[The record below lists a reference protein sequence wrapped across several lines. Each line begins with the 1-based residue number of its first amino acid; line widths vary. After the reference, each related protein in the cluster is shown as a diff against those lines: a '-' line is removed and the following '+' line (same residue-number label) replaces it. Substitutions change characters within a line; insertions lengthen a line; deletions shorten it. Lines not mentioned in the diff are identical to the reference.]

1 MIIFPA
7 QVLASVEHILQLL
20 VGCIIDLSSEHFLV
34 FCHLS
39 LFLSFFLSV
48 CLIVQRTPLT
58 LLPFALPRSLFRIS
72 WVVAAGAWE
81 GGERYKGTSICR
93 YLLDVPFHISLCE
106 DFIIQERYL
115 HIVIYFVNLQLGRT
129 YHRFC
134 RIKIYLFFYIYV
146 KILLII

>member
-1 MIIFPA
+1 MIVFPA

-20 VGCIIDLSSEHFLV
+20 VGCIIDLSSEHLLI

-39 LFLSFFLSV
+39 LSFFSLYV

-72 WVVAAGAWE
+72 CVVAAGAWE

-93 YLLDVPFHISLCE
+93 YLLDVPFHISPFGVEGGPRRGKLTLRLLRSRGAEHCT
-106 DFIIQERYL
+106 
-115 HIVIYFVNLQLGRT
+115 LQ
-129 YHRFC
+129 
-134 RIKIYLFFYIYV
+134 IP
-146 KILLII
+146 

>member
-1 MIIFPA
+1 MIVFPA

-20 VGCIIDLSSEHFLV
+20 VGCIIDLSSEHLLV

-39 LFLSFFLSV
+39 LSLSFSLYV

-72 WVVAAGAWE
+72 CVVAAGAWE

-93 YLLDVPFHISLCE
+93 YLLDVPFHISPCE
-106 DFIIQERYL
+106 DFIIRERYL

>member
-1 MIIFPA
+1 MIVFPA

-20 VGCIIDLSSEHFLV
+20 VGCIIDLSSEHLLI

-39 LFLSFFLSV
+39 LSLSFFLSV

-81 GGERYKGTSICR
+81 GGETIQRY
-93 YLLDVPFHISLCE
+93 
-106 DFIIQERYL
+106 
-115 HIVIYFVNLQLGRT
+115 VNLP
-129 YHRFC
+129 
-134 RIKIYLFFYIYV
+134 V
-146 KILLII
+146 SA

>member
-20 VGCIIDLSSEHFLV
+20 VGCIIDLSLEHLLV

-39 LFLSFFLSV
+39 LSFFSLYV

-58 LLPFALPRSLFRIS
+58 LLPFALPRFFFRIS

-93 YLLDVPFHISLCE
+93 YLLDVPFHYFALWGFHYPRKESAHCDILCKFAVREDIS
-106 DFIIQERYL
+106 Q
-115 HIVIYFVNLQLGRT
+115 VLQN
-129 YHRFC
+129 
-134 RIKIYLFFYIYV
+134 
-146 KILLII
+146 